1 MACVLQREE
10 KVEINGKAE
19 KERKAMLAMRHYLKE
34 SDRQKL
40 SLIKPKKNEKE
51 KKMLGMRLYLKES
64 DRQGIEFDKTNF
76 AHSQHSACQRT

>member
-34 SDRQKL
+34 SDRQ
-40 SLIKPKKNEKE
+40 
-51 KKMLGMRLYLKES
+51 
-64 DRQGIEFDKTNF
+64 GIEFDKTNF

>member
-34 SDRQKL
+34 SDRQ
-40 SLIKPKKNEKE
+40 
-51 KKMLGMRLYLKES
+51 
-64 DRQGIEFDKTNF
+64 GIEFDKTNF
-76 AHSQHSACQRT
+76 FC